1 MSQLEL
7 QLGPMFV
14 ELVWIT
20 GGIDLLFAWE
30 LRCFLGENS
39 LWPGWMRSGGGGGG
53 MESTRG
59 RKGSCCKQVW
69 GREKLVKK
77 KNNQLN

>member
-39 LWPGWMRSGGGGGG
+39 FWPGWMRCGVGQGKGGGAGKQSG
-53 MESTRG
+53 MESTHG
-59 RKGSCCKQVW
+59 RTGTLLLSRSE
-69 GREKLVKK
+69 GER
-77 KNNQLN
+77 N

>member
-39 LWPGWMRSGGGGGG
+39 FWPGWMRCGVGQGKGGVQGNSQAWRVRMGGRAHC
-53 MESTRG
+53 S
-59 RKGSCCKQVW
+59 
-69 GREKLVKK
+69 
-77 KNNQLN
+77 

>member
-39 LWPGWMRSGGGGGG
+39 FWPGWMRCRVGRGKGG
-53 MESTRG
+53 
-59 RKGSCCKQVW
+59 C
-69 GREKLVKK
+69 RETVRHGEYAWEDGHTALK
-77 KNNQLN
+77 